1 MANAN
6 LFRPFLI
13 EINGQFVVNPPLNTD
28 MDNAGRV
35 LASVGDRR
43 EAAVFKL
50 EDGILRKADENNGP
64 MKFLGRFIVES
75 LAPMPEPVYWVPEH
89 EQVKRWSFTGDE
101 SSPHTLECE
110 GIFGRCYI

>member
-6 LFRPFLI
+6 LSRPFII
-13 EINGQFVVNPPLNTD
+13 EFNGQFVLNSPWNTD
-28 MDNAGRV
+28 IDNEGRV
-35 LASVGDRR
+35 QASVGDRR
-43 EAAVFKL
+43 DAAVFKL
-50 EDGILRKADENNGP
+50 DDGILHKADGNGP
-64 MKFLGRFIVES
+64 MRFLGRFIVES
-75 LAPMPEPVYWVPEH
+75 LVPMPEPVYWVPEH